1 MGSPQLRVFWQEL
14 QFLRHHVP
22 DLAVGE
28 PGLRL
33 HDHRVLV
40 VHLEC
45 VGHGNAELSF
55 LRGEEAEGAHEGLW
69 PPLSPILDHGECSV
83 QQGEANS

>member
-1 MGSPQLRVFWQEL
+1 MFRREL
-14 QFLRHHVP
+14 QFRGHHVP

-28 PGLRL
+28 AGLCL

-45 VGHGNAELSF
+45 VGHGDVELYF
-55 LRGEEAEGAHEGLW
+55 LRGEEAQGTREPLRVPPATSWITAALPVAQVGL
-69 PPLSPILDHGECSV
+69 CV
-83 QQGEANS
+83 ARGEARK